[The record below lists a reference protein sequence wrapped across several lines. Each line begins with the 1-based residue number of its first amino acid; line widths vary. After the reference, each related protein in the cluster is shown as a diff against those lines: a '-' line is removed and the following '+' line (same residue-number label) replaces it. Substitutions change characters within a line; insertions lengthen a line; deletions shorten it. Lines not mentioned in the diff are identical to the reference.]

1 MLETTIAG
9 SLPKPAW
16 LATPLVLWAPWQQTG
31 PALAD
36 AKRDA
41 TLLAIKEQVDADPR
55 PGRYLLTGSAR
66 LLGLR
71 GLPDTLPG
79 RTETIEL
86 WPLAQGELDGTADRF
101 IDAVF
106 DRGNA
111 LTHESAV
118 TRQEYAERIVRGG
131 FPEAAARANPR
142 RRERFFDSYLA
153 DLVARD
159 VSQLSDIERTTEM
172 RALIR
177 LLAGATVYA
186 QAIQSPAE
194 PHWLY
199 DVVQFDGSWLTPA
212 VRFLAVVALVWLCVS
227 DTAAVEKILFGS
239 EGVEPSLAEGTIIAD
254 SSTISPSATV
264 KFAER
269 VRGKGVAYVD
279 APMTG
284 SKIGAANGTLIFMVG
299 GDGAVIDR
307 LNPLFAAMGKKI
319 FRMGE
324 TGKGQATKLAMNLQ
338 IALIFEG
345 FAEALTLATKLGV
358 DPRQL
363 LSLIEATMVR
373 SGVVD
378 YKAPFI
384 LQRDFTPNFPLR
396 LMHKDIL
403 LTLEAAKEARVK
415 LPALE
420 TVEEIY
426 EMATEDG
433 HRDLD
438 YAATI
443 TLLEKWAG
451 VQVKSE
457 AA

>member
-1 MLETTIAG
+1 MRVAF
-9 SLPKPAW
+9 
-16 LATPLVLWAPWQQTG
+16 
-31 PALAD
+31 
-36 AKRDA
+36 
-41 TLLAIKEQVDADPR
+41 
-55 PGRYLLTGSAR
+55 
-66 LLGLR
+66 LGLGIMGHAMATNLVKAGHEVTVWNR
-71 GLPDTLPG
+71 TPG
-79 RTETIEL
+79 KMVEGAGIAPT
-86 WPLAQGELDGTADRF
+86 PAAAAQGAD
-101 IDAVF
+101 V
-106 DRGNA
+106 
-111 LTHESAV
+111 
-118 TRQEYAERIVRGG
+118 
-131 FPEAAARANPR
+131 
-142 RRERFFDSYLA
+142 
-153 DLVARD
+153 
-159 VSQLSDIERTTEM
+159 
-172 RALIR
+172 
-177 LLAGATVYA
+177 
-186 QAIQSPAE
+186 
-194 PHWLY
+194 
-199 DVVQFDGSWLTPA
+199 
-212 VRFLAVVALVWLCVS
+212 VWLCVS
-227 DTAAVEKILFGS
+227 DTAAVEKVLFGPD
-239 EGVEPSLAEGTIIAD
+239 GVEQSLAEGISPNIIAD

-269 VRGKGVAYVD
+269 VRARGVSYVD

-284 SKIGAANGTLIFMVG
+284 SKIGAANGSLIFMVG
-299 GDGAVIDR
+299 GDDAAIER

-363 LSLIEATMVR
+363 VSLIEATMVR
-373 SGVVD
+373 SGVVE
-378 YKAPFI
+378 YKAPFV

-426 EMATEDG
+426 ELATEEG
-433 HRDLD
+433 QQDLD
-438 YAATI
+438 YAATL

-451 VQVKSE
+451 VLVKGE